1 METTSVN
8 SQQFEDV
15 ALITIYWN
23 ICCSPSAYQMNLEVL
38 LSILTSWHST
48 TRSVTHFMVIILY
61 NPIYFLTSLDMDQ
74 LLEFRMLLI
83 NFSLHDPQP
92 ELLL

>member
-1 METTSVN
+1 
-8 SQQFEDV
+8 
-15 ALITIYWN
+15 
-23 ICCSPSAYQMNLEVL
+23 
-38 LSILTSWHST
+38 
-48 TRSVTHFMVIILY
+48 MVIILY